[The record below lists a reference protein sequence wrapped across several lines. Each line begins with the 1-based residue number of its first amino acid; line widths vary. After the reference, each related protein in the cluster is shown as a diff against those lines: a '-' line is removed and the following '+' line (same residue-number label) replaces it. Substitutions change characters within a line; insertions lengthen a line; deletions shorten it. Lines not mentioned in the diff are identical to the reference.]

1 MKKRIVLFASV
12 LMLSNLACSF
22 VSQLVEGD
30 APVAEPLPV
39 IEVEPVQPEPIQP
52 EPTAIS
58 EHASNILFED
68 DFSDTSSGWDRNQ
81 DEDGLTDYYN
91 GGYQIQVNSDN
102 LFIFANPGLTNLPN
116 DVRIEVD
123 ATKQG
128 GSDDNSFG
136 ILCRYQDVSN
146 FYRFI
151 VTSDGYAGI
160 LLVKDGSGLSLN
172 GVNLTP
178 INAALA
184 GNVTNKIRVNC
195 IGHTLSLFVNGEQV
209 LTAQDSTFSNGDVGV
224 FAGTFDIVGTDILFD
239 NFVVTRP

>member
-1 MKKRIVLFASV
+1 MKKRIVLFASG
-12 LMLSNLACSF
+12 LMLSSLACSF

-30 APVAEPLPV
+30 APVAKPLPA
-39 IEVEPVQPEPIQP
+39 IEIEPVQPEQIQP
-52 EPTAIS
+52 EPTEIS
-58 EHASNILFED
+58 EQPGNILFQD
-68 DFSDTSSGWDRNQ
+68 NFSDTSSGWDKMK
-81 DEDGLTDYYN
+81 DEDGMTDYYN
-91 GGYQIQVNSDN
+91 DSYRIQVNRDN
-102 LFIFANPGLTNLPN
+102 LFLFANPGQTNLPN
-116 DVRIEVD
+116 DVSIDVD

-136 ILCRYQDVSN
+136 ILCRYQDVNN

-160 LLVKDGSGLSLN
+160 LLIRDGSGTNLN
-172 GVNLTP
+172 GENLTP
-178 INAALA
+178 ISTALVGNA
-184 GNVTNKIRVNC
+184 TNKIRVNC
-195 IGHTLSLFVNGEQV
+195 VGTTLSLFVNGEQV